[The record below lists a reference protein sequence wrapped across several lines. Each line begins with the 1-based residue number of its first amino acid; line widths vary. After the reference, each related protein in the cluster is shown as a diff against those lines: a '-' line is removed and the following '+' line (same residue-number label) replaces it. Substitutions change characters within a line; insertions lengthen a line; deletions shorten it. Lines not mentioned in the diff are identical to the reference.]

1 MRIISSHRVTIAN
14 NPFAPHFFA
23 PTFIP
28 AIFLPPHFFAYCSN
42 AA

>member
-1 MRIISSHRVTIAN
+1 MWLKQPSYLFTAIFLPT
-14 NPFAPHFFA
+14 HFFA

-28 AIFLPPHFFAYCSN
+28 SIFLPPHFFAYCSN